1 MTWYEASLTLQ
12 LEAEER
18 IGWLIREQVRRAHA
32 AEDAA
37 WAAATKRSSE

>member
-1 MTWYEASLTLQ
+1 MTWQEVNLMLQ

-18 IGWLIREQVRRAHA
+18 IGWLLRERVRQAHA

-37 WAAATKRSSE
+37 WAAATKQGS